1 LIFMYIA
8 NNNFISSLS
17 IDSSNYH
24 ILRDGDGR
32 IYAIAD
38 GLSYT
43 ISSNFTNAA
52 RVYFDTGCAAYNA
65 CSSLESI
72 ENVQPYLN

>member
-1 LIFMYIA
+1 M
-8 NNNFISSLS
+8 ISSVA
-17 IDSSNYH
+17 IAGSNYQ
-24 ILRDGDGR
+24 ILRDGDRR

-43 ISSNFTNAA
+43 ISSNCTNAA

-65 CSSLESI
+65 CSSLESL
-72 ENVQPYLN
+72 ENVQPYLNMVYKSFE